1 MPIYVRKAS
10 ETDIDDIYRLIA
22 ELAEYER
29 AGHELILTSAD
40 LLQHFKS
47 GYFKAWV
54 ARYENQTVGMALCYD
69 RYSTWKGRS
78 LYLEDIIVQ
87 EKYRRI
93 GAGSALMRTLISYAR
108 REGYFSINWQVLT
121 WNEPALHFYKKWN
134 AEIDRQWWNGRIIIN
149 NSDNNESI

>member
-1 MPIYVRKAS
+1 MPIYVRKALES
-10 ETDIDDIYRLIA
+10 DIDDMYRLIA

-29 AGHELILTSAD
+29 SRQELILTPSD
-40 LLQHFKS
+40 LLHHYKS

-54 ARYENQTVGMALCYD
+54 ARFEDQTVGMALCYD
-69 RYSTWKGRS
+69 RYSTWKGRC
-78 LYLEDIIVQ
+78 LYLEDIVVQ

-93 GAGSALMRTLISYAR
+93 GAGSALMHALISFAR
-108 REGYFSINWQVLT
+108 REGYYSINWQVLT

-149 NSDNNESI
+149 NLSANESI